1 MTSESSYTLFPMPSK
16 LPLVTSSRYCCLDV
30 ESEDQGNDCHVVI
43 ADIIN
48 NHNKTMQ
55 DMPQANTNM
64 LLEGLIP
71 EPSKILPTE
80 VAPNTALV
88 RSFTE

>member
-1 MTSESSYTLFPMPSK
+1 MFI
-16 LPLVTSSRYCCLDV
+16 DV
-30 ESEDQGNDCHVVI
+30 ENEDQGSDCLYVVI

-48 NHNKTMQ
+48 NHNQTIR
-55 DMPQANTNM
+55 DMPQANTNK

-80 VAPNTALV
+80 VTPDTALIKG
-88 RSFTE
+88 FTE